1 MAYKA
6 KGQYLDDFRVGDEYT
21 TSSRTVTETDVVN
34 FAGLSGDYNPLHV
47 DEEFAQNTMF
57 KSRIAHGA
65 LVYSIA
71 TGLSN
76 QLGIFEGTT
85 IAMIGSTQNYVG
97 AVKFGDTVRLVLNT
111 TNKKDTSKPGRGVLT
126 MDYSIINQRDEAVI
140 KGVWN
145 IMMQKRA

>member
-1 MAYKA
+1 M
-6 KGQYLDDFRVGDEYT
+6 
-21 TSSRTVTETDVVN
+21 
-34 FAGLSGDYNPLHV
+34 SGDFYPLHV

-85 IAMIGSTQNYVG
+85 IAMMGSTQNYVG
-97 AVKFGDTVRLVLNT
+97 AVKFGDTVRLVLT
-111 TNKKDTSKPGRGVLT
+111 TTSKKDTSKQGRGILT
-126 MDYSIINQRDEAVI
+126 MDYTIINQRDEAVI

-145 IMMQKRA
+145 IMMLKRA